1 MNERENRIHFET
13 RDLGDGIV
21 VLKMSGDLDMYTL
34 PKAKEKVNEMID
46 SGENNIVMDLEGVE
60 YVDSS
65 GLGFFIGTL
74 KKLRMNSG
82 DLKLV
87 SLNNYIY
94 GIFKLIHL
102 HYIIE
107 ICETLDEA
115 KEKLLNPVK
124 ESD

>member
-13 RDLGDGIV
+13 QEKGDGIV
-21 VLKMSGDLDMYTL
+21 ILKMSGDLDMYTL

-46 SGENNIVMDLEGVE
+46 SGETKIVMDLDGVE

-87 SLNNYIY
+87 NLNNYIY

-107 ICETLDEA
+107 ICETFEEA
-115 KEKLLNPVK
+115 REKLLNPVK